1 MSEFGKPQPCKNDC
15 GGWIYFDRDSKVGHP
30 SFDKWIPLQYD
41 NDNGIKTDEPHRCPN
56 KPSYVSNKD
65 TSHSTNILP
74 MTESEAEVAA
84 VLDTKGVTEDMVSKE
99 DRIIDMMNKMM
110 IKLDRLLGLLEGKKG
125 SKNN

>member
-1 MSEFGKPQPCKNDC
+1 MSEFGKPQPCKNNC
-15 GGWIYFDRDSKVGHP
+15 GGWIYFDIDNKVGHP

-56 KPSYVSNKD
+56 KPYYVSNKD

-74 MTESEAEVAA
+74 MSESEEEVAA
-84 VLDTKGVTEDMVSKE
+84 ALDAKVVAEDTVSKE
-99 DRIIDMMNKMM
+99 DRIIDMMNRMM

-125 SKNN
+125 NNN

>member
-1 MSEFGKPQPCKNDC
+1 MSEFGKPQPCKNNC
-15 GGWIYFDRDSKVGHP
+15 GGWVYFDRDSKAGHP
-30 SFDKWIPLQYD
+30 SSDWWIPLQYD

-56 KPSYVSNKD
+56 KPHYVGNKD

-84 VLDTKGVTEDMVSKE
+84 ALDAKGVAEDTVSNE
-99 DRIIDMMNKMM
+99 DRIIYMMNRMM

-125 SKNN
+125 NNI

>member
-1 MSEFGKPQPCKNDC
+1 MEVGYTLIEIVKLVIHPLI
-15 GGWIYFDRDSKVGHP
+15 GGSHC
-30 SFDKWIPLQYD
+30 STD

-56 KPSYVSNKD
+56 KPHYVGNKD

-84 VLDTKGVTEDMVSKE
+84 PLDAKGVAEDTVSNE
-99 DRIIDMMNKMM
+99 DRIIDMMNRMM

-125 SKNN
+125 NNI